1 MLVIR
6 TCYSVRIT
14 GFLPKL
20 NQNLLLRKKYYDNIN
35 NKNNINMILEN
46 ELKNGP
52 HLTHSAPEKFEKM
65 ALKKAKKKNFR
76 RFYLE
81 N

>member
-35 NKNNINMILEN
+35 NKNNINNMILEN
-46 ELKNGP
+46 KLKNGP
-52 HLTHSAPEKFEKM
+52 HLTHPAPEKF
-65 ALKKAKKKNFR
+65 
-76 RFYLE
+76 
-81 N
+81 